1 MAGLFVSS
9 LWYNIDMR
17 KKSDYILR
25 LALILGDAAVLILS
39 FAFAYFMRVHLDP
52 RPYMFESQLLEF
64 TLQIV
69 WLVPIMLVILAA
81 LGLYKKSIFLNK
93 SRLPE
98 VGRLF
103 LAAVMSVAALI
114 VYDYFVDKNLFPVR
128 VIAVSA
134 VVIVFVFLLLERILV
149 IFAARQIFKKN
160 YGVKKVLIIGNN
172 KNTEYL
178 VDFITSTPEY
188 GYRLAGVVASHKYIP
203 SDLKTHQ
210 YSSLKE
216 ALKKVKV
223 DVIFQTDER
232 DTEYVYK
239 QAVNKHILYY
249 FVPSET
255 ELSSHFGELEL
266 VGNTPAVLV
275 KLTPLSG
282 GWAVVKRAF
291 DILFSIVGLI
301 LAAIPMLIVW
311 LILKISDFRA
321 PAIYK
326 SERLTRY
333 NRKFK
338 CYKFRSMKPEWS
350 GMTPEEAFIKMGKR
364 ELIKKYRKNGD
375 FLKNDPR
382 VTGFGKFIR
391 RTSLDELPQL
401 FNILKGDISLI
412 GPRALIPG
420 ELRDY
425 GDRSLILTVKSG
437 LTGFAQVSGRR
448 NISFEERRALDIYYV
463 MNWSLFLDM
472 QIFFRTIA
480 AVFRGEGAK

>member
-1 MAGLFVSS
+1 MQ
-9 LWYNIDMR
+9 

-25 LALILGDAAVLILS
+25 LALLIGDGVMLILS
-39 FAFAYFMRVHLDP
+39 LALSYFIRVHVDP
-52 RPYMFESQLLEF
+52 RPYMFESQLSEF
-64 TLQIV
+64 TLEIV
-69 WLVPIMLVILAA
+69 WLVPIMWIILAA
-81 LGLYKKSIFLNK
+81 LGLYKKSVFLNK

-98 VGRLF
+98 VGKVF
-103 LAAVMSVAALI
+103 LAAILSVAALI
-114 VYDYFVDKNLFPVR
+114 VYDFFVGRNLFPVR
-128 VIAVSA
+128 MIALLAVGISFVS
-134 VVIVFVFLLLERILV
+134 LMLERILI
-149 IFAARQIFKKN
+149 IFAARQIFKKD

-172 KNTEYL
+172 RNTEYL
-178 VDFITSTPEY
+178 VDFITSTPES
-188 GYRLAGVVASHKYIP
+188 GYRLVAVVANRRYIP
-203 SDLKTHQ
+203 NDVKTHQ

-223 DVIFQTDER
+223 DVIFQTDEKG
-232 DTEYVYK
+232 TEYVYK
-239 QAVNKHILYY
+239 QAIHRHLLYY

-255 ELSSHFGELEL
+255 ALSSHFGELEL
-266 VGNTPAVLV
+266 VGDTPAVLV

-282 GWAVVKRAF
+282 GWAVIKRMF
-291 DILFSIVGLI
+291 DILFAMVGLV
-301 LAAIPMLIVW
+301 LVAIPMLVIF
-311 LILKISDFRA
+311 LILKFSNFKA

-350 GMTPEEAFIKMGKR
+350 GMTPEEAFTKMGKK

-375 FLKNDPR
+375 FLKDDPR
-382 VTGFGKFIR
+382 ITNFGRFIR

-425 GDRSLILTVKSG
+425 GDRSLILSVKSG

-448 NISFEERRALDIYYV
+448 DISFEERRALDIYYV
-463 MNWSLFLDM
+463 MNWSLTLDM

>member
-1 MAGLFVSS
+1 MS

-17 KKSDYILR
+17 KKSDHILR
-25 LALILGDAAVLILS
+25 LALILGDAAVLVLA
-39 FAFAYFMRVHLDP
+39 FAFSYFVRVHVDP

-64 TLQIV
+64 TLEIV
-69 WLVPIMLVILAA
+69 WLVPIMLIILAA

-98 VGRLF
+98 VGRVF

-114 VYDYFVDKNLFPVR
+114 VYDYFVDRNLFPVR
-128 VIAVSA
+128 VIAVLA
-134 VVIVFVFLLLERILV
+134 VLVSFVFLMLERILV

-160 YGVKKVLIIGNN
+160 YGVKKALIIGNN

-203 SDLKTHQ
+203 ADLKTHQ

-223 DVIFQTDER
+223 DVIFQTDEK

-282 GWAVVKRAF
+282 GWSVVKRTF
-291 DILFSIVGLI
+291 DILFAVVGLI
-301 LAAIPMLIVW
+301 LAAIPMLIVF
-311 LILKISDFRA
+311 LILKVSNLRA

-375 FLKNDPR
+375 FLKDDPR
-382 VTGFGKFIR
+382 VTRFGRFIR
-391 RTSLDELPQL
+391 RASLDELPQL

-463 MNWSLFLDM
+463 MNWSLLLDT